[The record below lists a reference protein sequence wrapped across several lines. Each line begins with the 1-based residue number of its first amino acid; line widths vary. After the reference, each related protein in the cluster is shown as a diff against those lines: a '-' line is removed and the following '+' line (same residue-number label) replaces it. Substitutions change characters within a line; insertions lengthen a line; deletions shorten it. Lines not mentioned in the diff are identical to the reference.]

1 VSLYRQAGASRTRL
15 AVVAVLAAVAGVAGG
30 FAIGRASAPEPTLE
44 ELVSDARDDAR
55 PALSS
60 LELVGIEYG
69 QAVKPSGGVNSAT
82 EYQAA
87 VDHVA
92 AAVSAIDDATA
103 LETVDPQ
110 AVEAARERLAELE
123 AAVEEEAPPGEIAD
137 LVTAARAAVEEI
149 TRP

>member
-1 VSLYRQAGASRTRL
+1 VSLYRQAGASRARL
-15 AVVAVLAAVAGVAGG
+15 AVAVALAAVVGVAGG

-60 LELVGIEYG
+60 LELVGIEYA
-69 QAVKPSGGVNSAT
+69 QAVQPAGGVNSAT
-82 EYQAA
+82 EYEAA
-87 VDHVA
+87 VDHA
-92 AAVSAIDDATA
+92 AAAASAIDGATA

-123 AAVEEEAPPGEIAD
+123 AAIAEEAPPGEIDD
-137 LVTAARAAVEEI
+137 LIGAARAAVEEI